1 MTYCLGISLD
11 AGLVMMS
18 DSRTNA
24 GVDHVA
30 QFQKMRVWEQP
41 GERAIILLSAGNLA
55 ITQAVVSH
63 LEDKVRLPKAEAA
76 ARKKQGTLL
85 TCPGMTV
92 AAQLVGDAVRK
103 VYDRDAERL
112 KQQGSD
118 FVASFLLAGQIKGG
132 PMRLF
137 MVYSAGNFIEASSD
151 TNFLQIGETKYGKPI
166 LDRVVNPLTPLPE
179 AVKCALVS
187 VDSTMR
193 SNLSVGCPIDVAV
206 IRTDEC
212 RISWRRRYAET
223 DPYWGNLRR
232 QWGDGVKTIFGQL
245 DDPDL
250 SDGK

>member
-11 AGLVMMS
+11 DGLVMVS

-30 QFQKMRVWEQP
+30 QFQKMRVWENP
-41 GERAIILLSAGNLA
+41 GERVIVLLSSGNLA
-55 ITQAVVSH
+55 ITQAVAAR
-63 LEDKVRLPKAEAA
+63 LEDKVRLGEADAEE
-76 ARKKQGTLL
+76 RKKAGTLM

-92 AAQLVGDAVRK
+92 AAQIVGDAVRK
-103 VYDRDAERL
+103 VYDRDAEHL

-118 FVASFLLAGQIKGG
+118 FVATFLLGGQIKGG

-137 MVYSAGNFIEASSD
+137 MIYSAGNFIEASTD

-166 LDRVVNPLTPLPE
+166 LDRVVNPATPLPE

-193 SNLSVGCPIDVAV
+193 SNLSVGSPIDVAV
-206 IRTDEC
+206 IPTDLC
-212 RISWRRRYAET
+212 KISWRRRYDEN
-223 DPYWGNLRR
+223 DPYWAGLRSH
-232 QWGDGVKTIFGQL
+232 WGDGVKRLFAEIE
-245 DDPDL
+245 DPDL
-250 SDGK
+250 GG